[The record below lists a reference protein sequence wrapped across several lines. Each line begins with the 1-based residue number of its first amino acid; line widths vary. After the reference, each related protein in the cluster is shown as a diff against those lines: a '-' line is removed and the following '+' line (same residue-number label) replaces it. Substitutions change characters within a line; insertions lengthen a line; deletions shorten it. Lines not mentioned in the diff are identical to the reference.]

1 MKDEVSTRDMHTVIR
16 SSWALGDPLLTEYY
30 DTEWGM
36 PVTDEQGVFERL
48 SLEAFQA
55 GLSWLTVLRKR
66 AALRVAFA
74 GFDPDRVAKFDT
86 DRIERLMTDPAL
98 IRNRRKIEATVSNAA
113 ATIRLRDHFDGGLA
127 ALVWSYMPERSP
139 APTRDDEVPATSP
152 ESHAL
157 ARELKRYGFRFVG
170 PTTAY
175 ALMSAIGIVD
185 LHVVESHRRGCSG
198 LWRRDGTR
206 TGRSPSVR

>member
-1 MKDEVSTRDMHTVIR
+1 MHTVIR